1 VLYLALDRPQQ
12 AARSG
17 RRIVSEEQCRLY
29 QRKAQSENKK
39 PKTISDV
46 DRSRFLTA
54 ACGSVVMLWGQ
65 AIVQDSL
72 DVVAI
77 VWGATPET
85 PTAKAVAKAM
95 FGKSEPK
102 PDELRRL
109 ANSKRR
115 SRKSTLERVEGAG
128 EKGAVG
134 YRPATSCSISRDDL
148 TVHPTDAPYVAGGLR
163 RTLRSAHAPHATTT
177 ATGSG
182 TTARWSTPSP
192 TPSTA
197 TRCASRRPACSLRS
211 WRQVFPPNKTSE
223 WLT

>member
-77 VWGATPET
+77 VWARHP
-85 PTAKAVAKAM
+85 
-95 FGKSEPK
+95 
-102 PDELRRL
+102 
-109 ANSKRR
+109 KRR
-115 SRKSTLERVEGAG
+115 PPRRSPRR
-128 EKGAVG
+128 
-134 YRPATSCSISRDDL
+134 CSAS
-148 TVHPTDAPYVAGGLR
+148 PN
-163 RTLRSAHAPHATTT
+163 RSPM
-177 ATGSG
+177 S
-182 TTARWSTPSP
+182 
-192 TPSTA
+192 
-197 TRCASRRPACSLRS
+197 
-211 WRQVFPPNKTSE
+211 
-223 WLT
+223 